1 MASASTG
8 HAARS
13 RQTTPWCA
21 SEWGAAISA
30 VTGGET
36 GLSEVADIG
45 NDRVDQALAAV
56 ELPKHVHLTRSA
68 GTLRDG

>member
-1 MASASTG
+1 VV
-8 HAARS
+8 
-13 RQTTPWCA
+13 
-21 SEWGAAISA
+21 SA

-45 NDRVDQALAAV
+45 NDRVGQALATA
-56 ELPKHVHLTRSA
+56 ELPKHVHLKRSA